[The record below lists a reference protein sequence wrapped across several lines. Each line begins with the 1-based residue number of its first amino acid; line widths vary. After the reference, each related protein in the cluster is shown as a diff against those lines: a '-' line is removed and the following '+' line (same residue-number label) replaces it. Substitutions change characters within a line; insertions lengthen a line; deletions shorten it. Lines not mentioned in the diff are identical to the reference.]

1 MTIDMNGKQLALS
14 FTVRAVCDAEKALG
28 CSLYDLLNTSV
39 SSVRALLFCGLLD
52 GDKPLTL
59 QQAGDLLEGYLK
71 SGGSLLHLSEALAK
85 ALDEA
90 GFFR

>member
-1 MTIDMNGKQLALS
+1 MTVDMNGKQLMLS
-14 FTVRAVCDAEKALG
+14 FSVRAVCDAEKALG

-39 SSVRALLFCGLLD
+39 SSLRALLFCGLLD
-52 GDKPLTL
+52 GEERVTL
-59 QQAGDLLEGYLK
+59 EQAGDLLAGYLK
-71 SGGSLLHLSEALAK
+71 AGGSLLRLSESFAE

>member
-1 MTIDMNGKQLALS
+1 MLS
-14 FTVRAVCDAEKALG
+14 FSVRAVCDAEKALG

-39 SSVRALLFCGLLD
+39 SSLRALLFCGLLD
-52 GDKPLTL
+52 GEDRVTL
-59 QQAGDLLEGYLK
+59 EQAGDLLAGYMK
-71 SGGSLLHLSEALAK
+71 AGGSLLRLSEGFAE

>member
-1 MTIDMNGKQLALS
+1 MTIEMNGRQLALS
-14 FTVRAVCDAEKALG
+14 FSVRAVCDTEKTLH

-52 GDKPLTL
+52 GDRPLTL
-59 QQAGDLLEGYLK
+59 EQTGDFLEEYLE
-71 SGGSLLHLSEALAK
+71 SGGSLLHLSETLAK
-85 ALDEA
+85 ALEEA